1 MNLFVSHGRIVF
13 RTFPW
18 VFALQLEDKYNMEI
32 PTQLVSLSRCLT
44 MLEGMAMECNPDFQ
58 LVHSSFPFIL
68 EQLLRGAAQCI
79 TAHKL
84 PISQTSFERLS
95 LHTAQCL
102 HVSMRW
108 CDGVVCSQTNIMF
121 AFKPS
126 CSAIWNWG
134 GSLPYLIQYLLAL
147 CWVEVQEDYFLHPV
161 AWWSWCTSVCIH
173 RLFAWAWW
181 SAWSCL
187 WSISTICPNHLQMK
201 ISIFVSLCAWE
212 TSNSKPWISIPCQW
226 L

>member
-1 MNLFVSHGRIVF
+1 MRTYVSLVWNAFACNDKCTTIRTCFRKVMNLFVSHRRIVF

-102 HVSMRW
+102 HVSMR
-108 CDGVVCSQTNIMF
+108 
-121 AFKPS
+121 
-126 CSAIWNWG
+126 
-134 GSLPYLIQYLLAL
+134 
-147 CWVEVQEDYFLHPV
+147 
-161 AWWSWCTSVCIH
+161 
-173 RLFAWAWW
+173 
-181 SAWSCL
+181 
-187 WSISTICPNHLQMK
+187 
-201 ISIFVSLCAWE
+201 
-212 TSNSKPWISIPCQW
+212 
-226 L
+226 